1 MMIGNKWDELLAD
14 EWQKPYYQELR
25 SFLKQEYSS
34 GTVYPPAGDIYNA
47 LRLTDYDDVKVV
59 ILGQDPYHEPGQAH
73 GLSFSVPVGAQ
84 EPPSL
89 QNIFR
94 ELESD
99 LGIAP
104 PCRGGSGV
112 PGADAGRPETA
123 AGGGADMRTGWEASA
138 PAPADAGS
146 TPRGEP
152 RIGAAEG
159 ASRAPGLLDP
169 WARQG
174 VLLLNTVLTVRA
186 HQAGSHRGRGWEQF
200 TDKIIQ
206 LLAERER
213 AMVFVLW
220 GAQAQAKRDIIRRAE
235 SVPRR
240 HLIIEAPHPSPLS
253 AYRGF
258 FGGCYFSR
266 CNYFLA
272 DNGMEPVIWKL

>member
-1 MMIGNKWDELLAD
+1 MKKDLIGNKWDELLAD

-25 SFLKQEYSS
+25 SFLISEYKS

-73 GLSFSVPVGAQ
+73 GLAFSVPEGTSM
-84 EPPSL
+84 PPSL
-89 QNIFR
+89 VNILK

-99 LGIAP
+99 LGISYDPAAAA
-104 PCRGGSGV
+104 R
-112 PGADAGRPETA
+112 
-123 AGGGADMRTGWEASA
+123 AGGQEEGTSSQDDN
-138 PAPADAGS
+138 DALNDGFK
-146 TPRGEP
+146 G
-152 RIGAAEG
+152 I
-159 ASRAPGLLDP
+159 LDP

-186 HQAGSHRGRGWEQF
+186 HRAASHRGHGWEQF
-200 TDKIIQ
+200 TDKVIE
-206 LLAERER
+206 LLASRER
-213 AMVFVLW
+213 PMAFVLW
-220 GAQAQAKRDIIRRAE
+220 GAHAQAKKQLILDAQAGTDPAGSKE
-235 SVPRR
+235 GNAAAAGTPRR

-266 CNYFLA
+266 CNYFLE
-272 DNGMEPVIWKL
+272 DNGMEPVDWKL